1 LRSPAK
7 DGKTRRVSTLERITR
22 ETLGWVGAHNNSI
35 STGGMRTKLQAA
47 QSVAR
52 DGCAAVI
59 ADGRQSGILARI
71 MRGEDV
77 GTFVAASLIS

>member
-1 LRSPAK
+1 MDYGPRP
-7 DGKTRRVSTLERITR
+7 RMV
-22 ETLGWVGAHNNSI
+22 WVGAHNNPI

-47 QSVAR
+47 QSVTR

-71 MRGEDV
+71 MCGEDV
-77 GTFVAASLIS
+77 GTFIAASLIS